1 MESVSYPRERRGTRH
16 GHGGDLVII
25 TRAPVRI
32 GLAGGGTDLPAFYRQ
47 SGGRVVNAAINRYV
61 YVVLS
66 ANRRGGVQLTSSDFS
81 AFLNFEPGADLDAG
95 DGSLSLVRAVLTD
108 FGLDEGVDVFTA
120 SETPP
125 GTGLGSSSAT
135 AVALVKAVSTF
146 LGQHL
151 SDQEVAE
158 RACHIELERLGS
170 PIGKQDQYAAAYGGF
185 NVLEFATSGEVGV
198 RPLPLAPNTVGAL
211 ERRLHLYFTG
221 VQREANKILR
231 AQSDNARERST
242 ATSMLDLLDFATATE
257 RALASGDLDE
267 VGRLLRVGWEKKR
280 GLATGIS
287 TDRIDEWIAHALG
300 NGALGA
306 KLTGAGGGGYLLAM
320 SAEGQEERLRHAMQ
334 EAGLKPLDYRF
345 DWSGA
350 RVLMNSERRAWVPA

>member
-1 MESVSYPRERRGTRH
+1 M
-16 GHGGDLVII
+16 II

-32 GLAGGGTDLPAFYRQ
+32 GLAGGGTDLPAFYEQ
-47 SGGRVVNAAINRYV
+47 AGGRVLNAAINRYV

-66 ANRRGGVQLTSSDFS
+66 ANRRGGIQLTSSDFS
-81 AFLNFEPGADLDAG
+81 AFLNFDPGADLDSAG
-95 DGSLSLVRAVLTD
+95 DSLGLVRAVLAE
-108 FGLDEGVDVFTA
+108 FGVSEGVDVFTA

-146 LGQHL
+146 LGQQLTDH
-151 SDQEVAE
+151 EVAE
-158 RACHIELERLGS
+158 RACHIELERLHS
-170 PIGKQDQYAAAYGGF
+170 PIGKQDQYAAAFGGF
-185 NVLEFATSGEVGV
+185 NVLEFTRAGAVSVH
-198 RPLPLAPNTVGAL
+198 PLDIAPETVAAL

-221 VQREANKILR
+221 VQREANRILR
-231 AQSDNARERST
+231 TQSDNAREP
-242 ATSMLDLLDFATATE
+242 ATAVSMAELIEFAALTE
-257 RALASGDLDE
+257 AALLRDDLDE

-280 GLATGIS
+280 GLASGIS
-287 TDRIDEWIAHALG
+287 TDEIDGWIAHALA

-320 SAEGQEERLRHAMQ
+320 AAEGEEERLRAAMLQ
-334 EAGLKPLDYRF
+334 AGLKPLDYRF

-350 RVLMNSERRAWVPA
+350 RVLMNSERRAWVPV